1 MWRVVLDNA
10 ALTSALL
17 NPHGK
22 SARLLDY
29 AYQGKLRLFTSER
42 MLAAEARVMRH
53 KSLRDCHSLKERDL
67 SELMADLPVL
77 LCLVPGGK
85 QPRRR
90 GVSGWKEAEL
100 MSCASQSHADFVVTT
115 DPASMADSRRS
126 ETQVLRVD
134 QLVKLVDHGA

>member
-29 AYQGKLRLFTSER
+29 AHQGKLRLFTSER
-42 MLAAEARVMRH
+42 MLTAEARAMRH
-53 KSLRDCHSLKERDL
+53 KTLRACHSLKEREL

-77 LCLVPGGK
+77 LCLVPGGRPS
-85 QPRRR
+85 QRR
-90 GVSGWKEAEL
+90 SKGWAEKEL
-100 MSCASQSHADFVVTT
+100 LSCASQSHADFVVTA
-115 DPASMADSRRS
+115 DPKAIAGAQGF

>member
-29 AYQGKLRLFTSER
+29 AYRGKLRIFTSER
-42 MLAAEARVMRH
+42 MLTTEAKVLRH
-53 KSLRDCHSLKERDL
+53 RGLRDYHAMKERDV
-67 SELMADLPVL
+67 SALMSDLPVL

-85 QPRRR
+85 TQRR
-90 GVSGWKEAEL
+90 SGKGWSGTEL
-100 MSCASQSHADFVVTT
+100 MTCASQSRADFVVTS
-115 DPASMADSRRS
+115 DPAALADAPTSG
-126 ETQVLRVD
+126 TQVVRVD

>member
-17 NPHGK
+17 NPNGK

-42 MLAAEARVMRH
+42 MLAAEARAMRH
-53 KSLRDCHSLKERDL
+53 TKLRDYHTLKERDL
-67 SELMADLPVL
+67 SELMADLPIL

-85 QPRRR
+85 RPQRRNIK
-90 GVSGWKEAEL
+90 GWEEAEL
-100 MSCASQSHADFVVTT
+100 MSCASQSRADFVVTA
-115 DPASMADSRRS
+115 DPAALTNARTS
-126 ETQVLRVD
+126 ETQVVRVD

>member
-1 MWRVVLDNA
+1 MWRVVLDNF

-42 MLAAEARVMRH
+42 MLTAEARAMRH
-53 KSLRDCHSLKERDL
+53 KSLRDCHSLNERDL
-67 SELMADLPVL
+67 TELMADLPVL
-77 LCLVPGGK
+77 LCLVPGSNK
-85 QPRRR
+85 PRRR
-90 GVSGWKEAEL
+90 GIGGWEEAEL

-115 DPASMADSRRS
+115 HPSSMADTRRS
-126 ETQVLRVD
+126 ETQILRVD

>member
-29 AYQGKLRLFTSER
+29 AFRGKVRLFTSER
-42 MLAAEARVMRH
+42 MLTAEARVMKQR
-53 KSLRDCHSLKERDL
+53 SLQEYHSLKERDL
-67 SELMADLPVL
+67 SSLISDLPVL

-85 QPRRR
+85 PQRR
-90 GVSGWKEAEL
+90 GTKGWTAAEL
-100 MSCASQSHADFVVTT
+100 MNCASQSRADFVVTA
-115 DPASMADSRRS
+115 DPEALADARMT
-126 ETQVLRVD
+126 ETQVVRVD

>member
-29 AYQGKLRLFTSER
+29 AFRGKVRLFTSER
-42 MLAAEARVMRH
+42 MLTAEARVMKQR
-53 KSLRDCHSLKERDL
+53 SLQEYHSLKERDL
-67 SELMADLPVL
+67 SSLISDLPVL

-85 QPRRR
+85 PQRR
-90 GVSGWKEAEL
+90 GAKGWTAAEL
-100 MSCASQSHADFVVTT
+100 MNCASQSRADFVVTA
-115 DPASMADSRRS
+115 DPEALADARMT
-126 ETQVLRVD
+126 ETQVVRVD